1 MDRTHLLIV
10 AFAVSIAL
18 LVPSGAWPYDP
29 TGVDRPDEMDDI
41 VLAPAD
47 GANGEYAVIN
57 GDGEIEILIG
67 EMNPYVDTEGV
78 SKGSVSTIPRIFTV
92 TNAGSESATVWI
104 TDDVDALQYVR
115 GDQEYE
121 SVEGRPNRVT
131 LGPNETVGIGLT
143 IDARDEVA
151 VKRADSFSVHASGI
165 KTDRPGSEPS
175 ETSDGGR
182 IGETSS
188 EPTSVVSTTVS
199 EETATSTPGPDETV
213 TGTGSLSDA
222 TETSTTSADGDGRS
236 RALTDGETNTPTVTP
251 TPAEESALTPTQTV
265 SAPPPESRQ
274 STANEQNR
282 QVAGGITTGS
292 STVTGLF
299 IILLALLAVLLTL
312 LRRVQRES

>member
-29 TGVDRPDEMDDI
+29 TGADRPDEMDDI

-57 GDGEIEILIG
+57 GDDEIEILIG

-92 TNAGSESATVWI
+92 TNAGSESVTVWI
-104 TDDVDALQYVR
+104 TDDIDVLQYIR
-115 GDQEYE
+115 GAQEYE

-131 LGPNETVGIGLT
+131 LGPNETVDIGLT

-175 ETSDGGR
+175 ETSDGGQ

-213 TGTGSLSDA
+213 TGTGNLSDA
-222 TETSTTSADGDGRS
+222 TETSTMSADGDGRS

-265 SAPPPESRQ
+265 LVPSAESRQ
-274 STANEQNR
+274 SPVNEENRRTATGAR
-282 QVAGGITTGS
+282 TGS
-292 STVTGLF
+292 FVVRGLLV
-299 IILLALLAVLLTL
+299 ILLALLAAVLALF
-312 LRRVQRES
+312 RQAREES

>member
-92 TNAGSESATVWI
+92 TNAGSESVAVWI
-104 TDDVDALQYVR
+104 TDDIDALQYVR

-121 SVEGRPNRVT
+121 SVEGRPNRMT

-165 KTDRPGSEPS
+165 KTDRR
-175 ETSDGGR
+175 ETDQ
-182 IGETSS
+182 S

-199 EETATSTPGPDETV
+199 EETATSMSGPDETV

-265 SAPPPESRQ
+265 LVPSVESRQ
-274 STANEQNR
+274 SPVNEENRRTATGAR
-282 QVAGGITTGS
+282 AGS
-292 STVTGLF
+292 FVVRGLLVV
-299 IILLALLAVLLTL
+299 LLALLAVVLALF
-312 LRRVQRES
+312 RQAREES

>member
-18 LVPSGAWPYDP
+18 LVPSSAWPYDP
-29 TGVDRPDEMDDI
+29 TGADRPDEMDDI

-92 TNAGSESATVWI
+92 TNAGSESVTVWI

-165 KTDRPGSEPS
+165 KTDRR
-175 ETSDGGR
+175 ETDQ
-182 IGETSS
+182 S

-199 EETATSTPGPDETV
+199 EEAATSTPGPDETV

-251 TPAEESALTPTQTV
+251 TPAEEGVLTPTQAV

>member
-18 LVPSGAWPYDP
+18 LVPSSAWPYDP

-92 TNAGSESATVWI
+92 TNAGSESVTVWI

-165 KTDRPGSEPS
+165 KTDRR
-175 ETSDGGR
+175 ETDQ
-182 IGETSS
+182 S

-199 EETATSTPGPDETV
+199 EEAATSTPGPDETV

-251 TPAEESALTPTQTV
+251 TPAEEGVLTQTQTV
-265 SAPPPESRQ
+265 SAPSTESRQ
-274 STANEQNR
+274 SPANERNR
-282 QVAGGITTGS
+282 RTATGARTGS
-292 STVTGLF
+292 LAVRGLLVF
-299 IILLALLAVLLTL
+299 LLAVLAVVLAL
-312 LRRVQRES
+312 LREAREES